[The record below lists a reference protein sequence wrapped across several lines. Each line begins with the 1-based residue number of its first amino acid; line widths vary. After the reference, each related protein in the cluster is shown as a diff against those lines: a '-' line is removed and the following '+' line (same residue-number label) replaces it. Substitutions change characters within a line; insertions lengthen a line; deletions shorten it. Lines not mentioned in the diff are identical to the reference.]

1 MDKQVKKQNE
11 RKKSGVYS
19 DQIKPSLGNSNTLA
33 T

>member
-1 MDKQVKKQNE
+1 MDKQVKKKNE
-11 RKKSGVYS
+11 KKNGVYS